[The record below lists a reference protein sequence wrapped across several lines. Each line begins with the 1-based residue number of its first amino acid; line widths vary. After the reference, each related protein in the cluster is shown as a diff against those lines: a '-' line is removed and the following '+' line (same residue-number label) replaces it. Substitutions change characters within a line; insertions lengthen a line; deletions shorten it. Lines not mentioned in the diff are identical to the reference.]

1 MCNFDKKGGLQMKLF
16 LHFSLL
22 CTILLCTS
30 AVALQATEAPPEIAP
45 PPPIPPKIDAEQPE
59 PTVDIR
65 TEEGRIIEEYRINGH
80 VYMVKVT
87 PENGVPF
94 YYMDHDGDGRLE
106 LQPGDEGLDPVQPV
120 FWKVKE
126 WK

>member
-1 MCNFDKKGGLQMKLF
+1 MKLF
-16 LHFSLL
+16 LRFSLL
-22 CTILLCTS
+22 CTVLLWSS
-30 AVALQATEAPPEIAP
+30 ASALQATEPPPEIAP
-45 PPPIPPKIDAEQPE
+45 PPPIPPKVEGEQLV

-65 TEEGRIIEEYRINGH
+65 TEEGRIIEEYRLHGR

-87 PENGVPF
+87 PEKGVPY
-94 YYMDHDGDGRLE
+94 YYMDNNGDGQLE

-120 FWKVKE
+120 FWKIKE

>member
-1 MCNFDKKGGLQMKLF
+1 MATKRGPLMKMSLRLSLF
-16 LHFSLL
+16 
-22 CTILLCTS
+22 C
-30 AVALQATEAPPEIAP
+30 AALVWTAAGAWQASETPADIAA
-45 PPPIPPKIDAEQPE
+45 PPPIPPKVPGEE
-59 PTVDIR
+59 MEVTVDIR
-65 TEEGRIIEEYRINGH
+65 TEEGRTIEEYKRNGH

-87 PENGVPF
+87 PEKGVPF
-94 YYMDHDGDGRLE
+94 YYMDHNGDGQLE